1 MSDEFDHEAD
11 AWDQALFHPDYVNEY
26 NPKHDRKIMST
37 LKGSGKI
44 EAVARSQ
51 KAFKLEGSEDWYSV
65 FKPVQ
70 MNGAEAGSTVS
81 FEYEGR
87 PKGGQISRNVK
98 GSLKITSPA
107 PRPATPTGGSPT
119 PKDLAIT
126 RLSLLKT
133 AGDLVA
139 AAGVPD
145 LSLVADD
152 VIAVAEA
159 LEAYV
164 YKTEE

>member
-1 MSDEFDHEAD
+1 VSDEFDHEAD

-81 FEYEGR
+81 FEYEEK
-87 PKGGQISRNVK
+87 PKGGEIHRNVK
-98 GSLKITSPA
+98 GNLEITSAA
-107 PRPATPTGGSPT
+107 PRTATPNGGFSNTKDVNLNPPSP
-119 PKDLAIT
+119 LQ
-126 RLSLLKT
+126 T
-133 AGDLVA
+133 AGDPFA
-139 AAGVPD
+139 AAGVPAP
-145 LSLVADD
+145 SFVGGD
-152 VIAVAEA
+152 VFCLGGGSEGDTV
-159 LEAYV
+159 
-164 YKTEE
+164 